1 MYFWLIQAIAGS
13 IIGSATSNWFENTKL
28 GKWFYKK
35 VENLY
40 NWAADRYNLQIIK
53 SEDKWKEKY
62 PNIAFELKNLEKRI
76 KDLENRYK

>member
-1 MYFWLIQAIAGS
+1 VQLVIGLRIQ
-13 IIGSATSNWFENTKL
+13 NWVNGFT
-28 GKWFYKK
+28 KK
-35 VENLY
+35 VEDLY
-40 NWAADRYNLQIIK
+40 NWAAERYDLEIVK